1 MPKEITRR
9 KVLLPAKLEDLV
21 NFALFNTEKLNAI
34 RAGIRVM
41 KKRGLGFAKSVWE
54 QKLSEGQE
62 IGGAVLDA
70 EAIIGELLK
79 ETPDYHSAGRGTMKR
94 KKLPE
99 GVTKKFSSQC
109 QQLVGHPDIIE
120 QVKAE
125 AAENEDIPTRSEVLR
140 KIKEKKREESIDEQ
154 KHNIGK
160 LKPVEGVFDIIVI
173 DPPWSYGGGYNP
185 DGRRV
190 ASPYPE
196 MSIPEIG
203 AIKLP
208 AANNCILWLW
218 TTHRFIWDAKEL
230 LSDWG
235 FEYKAI
241 LVWDKQKMG
250 MGEWLRMQ
258 CEFCLLGIK
267 GKPLWE
273 SKSLRDFVSEARTE
287 HSAKPTAFYEMINN
301 NFVGSKLDYF
311 SRKERKGWTGYGPEL
326 H

>member
-1 MPKEITRR
+1 MAKEITRR
-9 KVLLPAKLEDLV
+9 KAQLPAKIEDLTKFV
-21 NFALFNTEKLNAI
+21 LIGREQLVAVTAAI
-34 RAGIRVM
+34 RAIDKIGV
-41 KKRGLGFAKSVWE
+41 AKDVRE
-54 QKLSEGQE
+54 QKLEEGQML
-62 IGGAVLDA
+62 GGALLDA
-70 EAIIGELLK
+70 ESRIGEILK
-79 ETPDYHSAGRGTMKR
+79 ENPPTSVRDEAGKLRGKTT
-94 KKLPE
+94 LPE
-99 GVTKKFSSQC
+99 GISWNLSSHC
-109 QQLVGHPDIIE
+109 QQLAEHPDIIE

-140 KIKEKKREESIDEQ
+140 KIKENKRKESIDEQ
-154 KHNIGK
+154 KQNIGK
-160 LKPVEGVFDIIVI
+160 LKAVEGVFDVIVI
-173 DPPWSYGGGYNP
+173 DPPWPYGGGYNP
-185 DGRRV
+185 DGHRV
-190 ASPYPE
+190 TSPYPE
-196 MSIPEIG
+196 MLIPELR

-208 AANNCILWLW
+208 TADNCILWLW

-250 MGEWLRMQ
+250 MGKWLRMQ

-273 SKSLRDFVSEARTE
+273 SKSLRDFISEVRTR
-287 HSAKPTAFYEMINN
+287 HSAKPTAFYQMIDV

-311 SRKERKGWTGYGPEL
+311 SRKERKGWTGYGSKS